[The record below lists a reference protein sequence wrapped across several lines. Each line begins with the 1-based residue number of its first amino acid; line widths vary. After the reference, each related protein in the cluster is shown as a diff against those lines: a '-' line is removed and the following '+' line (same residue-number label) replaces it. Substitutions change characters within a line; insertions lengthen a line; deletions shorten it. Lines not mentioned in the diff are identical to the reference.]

1 MASTWEGVVRALRK
15 EGRVVEAEGGPK
27 ENPSLEAGGL
37 AERAGF
43 EPARQV

>member
-1 MASTWEGVVRALRK
+1 MIRTKGEAGTGN
-15 EGRVVEAEGGPK
+15 VVEAVRHARTMWK
-27 ENPSLEAGGL
+27 EIRCLEAGGL